1 MRGVKFLHAFVSPTA
16 DKDYLPGVTVPE
28 SFINSTKMMRV
39 YASADQQLARNE
51 FGVFVDDVDLQQ
63 IDVSNSPIFVINMV
77 ETGGIWAETADGRY
91 KAYIYINSAPE
102 TRAGMTV
109 SMKRLKVR

>member
-1 MRGVKFLHAFVSPTA
+1 MILDGCFRILFSV
-16 DKDYLPGVTVPE
+16 DK
-28 SFINSTKMMRV
+28 N
-39 YASADQQLARNE
+39 
-51 FGVFVDDVDLQQ
+51 
-63 IDVSNSPIFVINMV
+63 IFVINMV

>member
-1 MRGVKFLHAFVSPTA
+1 
-16 DKDYLPGVTVPE
+16 
-28 SFINSTKMMRV
+28 
-39 YASADQQLARNE
+39 
-51 FGVFVDDVDLQQ
+51 
-63 IDVSNSPIFVINMV
+63 MV